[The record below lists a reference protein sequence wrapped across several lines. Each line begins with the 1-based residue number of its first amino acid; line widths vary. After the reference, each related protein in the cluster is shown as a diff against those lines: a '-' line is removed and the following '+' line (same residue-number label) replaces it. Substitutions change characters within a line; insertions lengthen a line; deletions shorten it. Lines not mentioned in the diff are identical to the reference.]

1 MKVAGKSSV
10 AAAPKAAATKAVTLA
25 APKVVAAS
33 ATKAGVASRAGAAT
47 SKAGAAGEKEAP
59 GTAKAE
65 TLKIKSIVKRFTDA
79 ELSLAKAV
87 EELKIFLG
95 FVVCLGFIACA
106 WIMSTT
112 TL

>member
-33 ATKAGVASRAGAAT
+33 ATKAGGAPKASVTLAAGAAT

-59 GTAKAE
+59 RTAKAE

-87 EELKIFLG
+87 EELKVFLG
-95 FVVCLGFIACA
+95 FVVCLGFDPK
-106 WIMSTT
+106 S
-112 TL
+112 